1 VRKSFSLVILVIV
14 CSGLLSQNIR
24 TLQNEWEEGTNLLE
38 NSGFEEGS
46 GGMPSSWSGY
56 APSGAELSWD
66 RSVSHQGQ
74 ACISIIN
81 VDESNRNPIIWRQH
95 ISAFPAKRELM
106 LTGYIKTQDLCS
118 TGIAAICI
126 RVVDT
131 HDEVIG
137 FATTQQTDGFEGTHN
152 WTVVNTVV
160 VASEEGVEVQVLAF
174 MVGTGHV
181 WFDDIYLVVG
191 KEAEPESFPAR
202 GGMEGPGI
210 AHAYGQ
216 FQIMARKDISS
227 PQIAFPIP
235 LAFADQVPIYFEI
248 RSQPENVLKDVVF
261 TQRDEYNWIAELTFC
276 PLDTGDCVDVEWD
289 CYVLIREHDY
299 SDLPEYVE
307 LPLKE
312 ELPEDVLHWLEST
325 VCVQVDHPEIQE
337 KAKDIRGESTNL
349 MEIARKT
356 AEFLGTIEQGHYR
369 SLDAVEALHEG
380 GSCTSYANLAA
391 ALLRA
396 NGIPTRILAVYPTWA
411 PSLVTHYI
419 VEFYVPEYGWVRFE
433 STLGEIPWEPYRDV
447 VVAVVTPEDENRSFE
462 QGRWAARGVPWLSL
476 TENSTGPSLYYEGT
490 LDEEIGCDH
499 GAESVIIFE
508 EKVEEAFTLTWS
520 VWNAYLE
527 SKIQGREIS
536 QAVTAQKGAANS
548 STIDIYIQRMRKA
561 RTLYTE
567 ESEEPESEPEEEA
580 STSVLLVLMGF
591 LM

>member
-1 VRKSFSLVILVIV
+1 MRKSFSLVMVIV
-14 CSGLLSQNIR
+14 CSGLLLRNIR
-24 TLQNEWEEGTNLLE
+24 TLQNEWEEDTNLLE

-46 GGMPSSWSGY
+46 GNMPSSWSGY

-66 RSVSHQGQ
+66 KSVSHQGQ
-74 ACISIIN
+74 SSIYIIN
-81 VDESNRNPIIWRQH
+81 VDETNQNPIIWRQH

-118 TGIAAICI
+118 TGVAAICV
-126 RVVDT
+126 RVMNT
-131 HDEVIG
+131 EDELIG
-137 FATTQQTDGFEGTHN
+137 FATTQQIDGFEGTHD
-152 WTVVNTVV
+152 WTEVNTIV
-160 VASEEGVEVQVLAF
+160 VASEEAVEVQVLAF

-191 KEAEPESFPAR
+191 KEAESFSFR

-210 AHAYGQ
+210 AHAYGR
-216 FQIMARKDISS
+216 FQIMAHGDISS

-276 PLDTGDCVDVEWD
+276 ALDARDCVDVEWD

-307 LPLKE
+307 LPSKE

-325 VCVQVDHPEIQE
+325 VCVQVENAEIQE

-356 AEFLGTIEQGHYR
+356 AEFLGTIEQGHCR

-433 STLGEIPWEPYRDV
+433 STLGKIPWKPYRDV
-447 VVAVVTPEDENRSFE
+447 VVAVVTPEDENKSFE
-462 QGRWAARGVPWLSL
+462 EGRWAARGVPWLSL
-476 TENSTGPSLYYEGT
+476 TENFTDPSLYYEGT

-499 GAESVIIFE
+499 GAESVILFE
-508 EKVEEAFTLTWS
+508 KKVEEAFTLTWS

-527 SKIQGREIS
+527 SKIQGKEIS
-536 QAVTAQKGAANS
+536 QAVTAQKAAANS
-548 STIDIYIQRMRKA
+548 STIDAYTQQMNKA
-561 RTLYTE
+561 RTFYAETK
-567 ESEEPESEPEEEA
+567 EA
-580 STSVLLVLMGF
+580 STSVLLVLIGF
-591 LM
+591 LMSLYIKKSIQNR